1 MKGLLLIIALTGA
14 GCAVHAQ
21 TDAQHKG
28 DTTTQAPYEN
38 KVDNLYRQQDNMAAV
53 KSEDIPQELRTTLKQ
68 SRYQGW
74 EQGSLTRSADGKV
87 YELHMNKGKKVKV
100 YRFDAEGKQM
110 ND

>member
-1 MKGLLLIIALTGA
+1 MKSLLLLMALGGA
-14 GCAVHAQ
+14 SYVAHAQ

-38 KVDNLYRQQDNMAAV
+38 KVDNLYRQQEDMV
-53 KSEDIPQELRTTLKQ
+53 EIKPEDIPQELKTTLKQ

-74 EQGSLTRSADGKV
+74 EQGSLTRSSDGKV
-87 YELHMNKGKKVKV
+87 YELHMNKGKKMKV
-100 YRFDAEGKQM
+100 YRFDGQGKLV